1 MEGREVSCG
10 DRVQDDE
17 AERSKNV
24 DERRFKVGELVEFWG
39 GVLVRGYRT
48 ESGDPAWVKADY
60 GGGEYGI
67 KMVGSNRGK
76 LKRVHW
82 KQNFKDGSFNKSQMS
97 EEGGARVRTTERMR
111 KIEEGKAEVKF
122 AVKVKEKEQELKKAE
137 EEERSEMQQQAD
149 SKSKNA
155 GEEGKT
161 GRESPE
167 CRPQETAFGSWRRA
181 GKKEKERCEGI

>member
-1 MEGREVSCG
+1 MIGLVGTMEGREVSCG

-48 ESGDPAWVKADY
+48 ESGDPARVKADY

-76 LKRVHW
+76 FRRVQW
-82 KQNFKDGSFNKSQMS
+82 KQIFKDGSFNKTQMR
-97 EEGGARVRTTERMR
+97 EGGARV
-111 KIEEGKAEVKF
+111 
-122 AVKVKEKEQELKKAE
+122 KESEQ
-137 EEERSEMQQQAD
+137 Q
-149 SKSKNA
+149 
-155 GEEGKT
+155 
-161 GRESPE
+161 RE
-167 CRPQETAFGSWRRA
+167 
-181 GKKEKERCEGI
+181 CE